1 MHDGGDGIDG
11 VIFVVE
17 QVRRN
22 LGGGLGQVYCGGLG
36 KLLLYVVHGHNTRT
50 QRGHSPSKSKRM
62 FDHNLQMA
70 FPDAKD

>member
-22 LGGGLGQVYCGGLG
+22 LGGGLGQVHCGGLG
-36 KLLLYVVHGHNTRT
+36 KLLLYVVHGHHTRT

-62 FDHNLQMA
+62 FEHNLQMA